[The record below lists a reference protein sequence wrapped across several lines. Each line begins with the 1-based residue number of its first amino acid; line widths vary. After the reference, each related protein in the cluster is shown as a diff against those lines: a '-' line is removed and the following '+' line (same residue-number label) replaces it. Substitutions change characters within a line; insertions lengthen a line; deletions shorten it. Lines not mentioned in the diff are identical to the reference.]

1 MARCLTDPK
10 DPNAKIA
17 GWASTY
23 RQTVTIRAGHQRSQ
37 EPVGEWV
44 QVDRVG
50 NPLTVEAL
58 IPLPLKDRWNRSQP
72 SDDPQFAAFIG
83 DPVLASAVFH
93 GVFGLKV
100 PPAPRNDL
108 LGVYVP
114 DITRIDLTIPP
125 TPAAQ
130 QSRLG
135 PLGGDNAGW
144 PFGGRR
150 IGDDVVDIGFRA
162 VAGVLVPGFGGAPN
176 NNLGDGV
183 NSNDV
188 PYLDRFPFHA
198 PPHAGFAHSQQD
210 GTNGQGSR
218 LSECSRAGRI
228 RRVLGQ

>member
-1 MARCLTDPK
+1 
-10 DPNAKIA
+10 
-17 GWASTY
+17 
-23 RQTVTIRAGHQRSQ
+23 
-37 EPVGEWV
+37 V

-58 IPLPLKDRWNRSQP
+58 IPLPMKDLWNRSEP
-72 SDDPQFAAFIG
+72 ANDHQFAAFIS

-100 PPAPRNDL
+100 PPAPRKDL
-108 LGVYVP
+108 LSIYVP

-125 TPAAQ
+125 KPAAQ
-130 QSRLG
+130 QNRLG

-176 NNLGDGV
+176 NELGDGV

-198 PPHAGFAHSQQD
+198 PPHAGFAHSQQE
-210 GTNGQGSR
+210 GTNGQGK
-218 LSECSRAGRI
+218 ATF
-228 RRVLGQ
+228 